1 MMIHDTNKEADMNY
15 VKVAKTNEITPG
27 NKKKINLESQEIML
41 VNLDGTYYALNNK
54 CPHMGGSLADGILE
68 GEQITCPRHGA
79 GFNVKTGKNL
89 HDAKILF
96 AKMKV
101 KDAQSLPVKVEG
113 EDILVGME

>member
-1 MMIHDTNKEADMNY
+1 MKVNNANKEADMNF
-15 VKVAKTNEITPG
+15 VKAAKTSELTTG
-27 NKKKINLESQEIML
+27 NKKKISLDSQEIML

-68 GEQITCPRHGA
+68 GDQITCPRHGA
-79 GFNVKTGKNL
+79 GFNVKTGKNFR
-89 HDAKILF
+89 DAKILF

-113 EDILVGME
+113 EDILVGIE